1 MIMILL
7 FVQTVKKNTPKG
19 KKVSPQNSKKLSP
32 PHVQEEAAKK
42 SKNFKSENESK
53 TTPSKSVTLVSKN
66 TSDVDSKKVKK
77 EKVTKT
83 GTKEGGKLISSVQ
96 RTPKT
101 SDKNSKVSK
110 TRKKN
115 KDNIGDDPAKKPV
128 KRRPLRKR
136 AKVDY
141 SLSDHEKEIDDDKEW
156 SEPSSESEE
165 EEDTNCSEKFPK
177 KKNKSPLA
185 RTKVSSADSC
195 NGTPTENSSVSFI
208 NLLDDDSD
216 FEVSSKPLVKRK
228 LAAESSNK
236 KKPVKIISSDDSDES
251 IKCLGVFADETGL
264 YHQ

>member
-1 MIMILL
+1 MILL

-32 PHVQEEAAKK
+32 PHAQEEAAKK
-42 SKNFKSENESK
+42 SKNFKSENEPK
-53 TTPSKSVTLVSKN
+53 TLASEN
-66 TSDVDSKKVKK
+66 TSDVDSKKLKK

-83 GTKEGGKLISSVQ
+83 GTKEGGKLISGVQ

-115 KDNIGDDPAKKPV
+115 KDNIGNDPAKKPV
-128 KRRPLRKR
+128 KKRPLRKR

-165 EEDTNCSEKFPK
+165 EGDTNCSEKFPK

-195 NGTPTENSSVSFI
+195 NGTPTENSSMSLI

-228 LAAESSNK
+228 LAADSSNK

-251 IKCLGVFADETGL
+251 IKCLEVFADETGL

>member
-1 MIMILL
+1 M
-7 FVQTVKKNTPKG
+7 KK
-19 KKVSPQNSKKLSP
+19 
-32 PHVQEEAAKK
+32 
-42 SKNFKSENESK
+42 
-53 TTPSKSVTLVSKN
+53 
-66 TSDVDSKKVKK
+66 
-77 EKVTKT
+77 
-83 GTKEGGKLISSVQ
+83 
-96 RTPKT
+96 
-101 SDKNSKVSK
+101 
-110 TRKKN
+110 
-115 KDNIGDDPAKKPV
+115 
-128 KRRPLRKR
+128 RPLRKR

-141 SLSDHEKEIDDDKEW
+141 SLSDHEKEIDNDKEW

-228 LAAESSNK
+228 LAADSSNK

>member
-1 MIMILL
+1 M
-7 FVQTVKKNTPKG
+7 
-19 KKVSPQNSKKLSP
+19 
-32 PHVQEEAAKK
+32 
-42 SKNFKSENESK
+42 
-53 TTPSKSVTLVSKN
+53 
-66 TSDVDSKKVKK
+66 
-77 EKVTKT
+77 
-83 GTKEGGKLISSVQ
+83 ISSVQ
-96 RTPKT
+96 RIPKT

-115 KDNIGDDPAKKPV
+115 KDNIVDDSAKKPV
-128 KRRPLRKR
+128 KKRPLRKR

-165 EEDTNCSEKFPK
+165 EEDTNCSEKLPK

-195 NGTPTENSSVSFI
+195 YGTPTENSSVSFI

-228 LAAESSNK
+228 LAADSSNK